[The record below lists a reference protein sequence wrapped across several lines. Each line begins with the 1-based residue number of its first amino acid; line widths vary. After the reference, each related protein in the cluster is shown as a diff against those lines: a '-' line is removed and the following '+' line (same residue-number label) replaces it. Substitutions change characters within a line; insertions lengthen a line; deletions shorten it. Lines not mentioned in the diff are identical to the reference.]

1 MRPLVVGLA
10 LFAAVLHAT
19 WNAVLRSSA
28 DRLWSVTVMSFAT
41 TLVALPF
48 AVMFPLPYLASWPY
62 LIGSS
67 VLQVFYSV
75 FLARAYQYGDLGQV
89 YPIIRG
95 SVPPLVTIS
104 AFLFTG
110 QHLSPNSL
118 LGVVLVALGI
128 MSLAFGKRRAAPA
141 SVLLAFATG
150 MIIAS
155 YTTTDAI
162 GVRKAGDAR
171 AYAAWIFLIYGVL
184 MPVTFLA
191 IRRRLPLH
199 LHSPEAL
206 KAMGGGIV
214 SLLAYGAVISAF
226 ALGPM
231 GPISALR
238 ETSIIFAALIGR
250 LFLNEALT
258 LSRIAACVVVALG
271 AFCLA

>member
-1 MRPLVVGLA
+1 
-10 LFAAVLHAT
+10 
-19 WNAVLRSSA
+19 
-28 DRLWSVTVMSFAT
+28 
-41 TLVALPF
+41 
-48 AVMFPLPYLASWPY
+48 
-62 LIGSS
+62 
-67 VLQVFYSV
+67 
-75 FLARAYQYGDLGQV
+75 
-89 YPIIRG
+89 
-95 SVPPLVTIS
+95 
-104 AFLFTG
+104 
-110 QHLSPNSL
+110 
-118 LGVVLVALGI
+118 

-250 LFLNEALT
+250 LFLNEALN
-258 LSRIAACVVVALG
+258 S
-271 AFCLA
+271 